1 MKRILSI
8 LLAAILM
15 MTSVF
20 CIGAFAA
27 ETPKADALLDRLE
40 TEDEVLVTIN
50 SGRTMLFGFLPSDI
64 QNTVAVKGNSIAYE
78 YTAGFLKVRVIAS
91 EEGIYAFVP
100 TLPFFY
106 VKLDRNP
113 LEGADIWQLVKD
125 AANLTQGFI
134 QYIKNYNETVD
145 GKEYYVEEYNDRE
158 FVTSKFYFD
167 GDELVML
174 KVEDS
179 STHSVQYTYFDDIS
193 FDVDDDFFKVP
204 SGAFDLSPI
213 LTGLILA
220 IISAA

>member
-134 QYIKNYNETVD
+134 QYIESYNETVD

>member
-1 MKRILSI
+1 MKKFLSI
-8 LLAAILM
+8 LLAAVVM

-20 CIGAFAA
+20 CVSAFAA

-50 SGRTMLFGFLPSDI
+50 SGSTMLFGFLPSDI
-64 QNTVAVKGNSIAYE
+64 KNTVAVKGNSIAYE
-78 YTAGFLKVRVIAS
+78 YTAGFLKVRIIAS

-100 TLPFFY
+100 TLPFFF

-134 QYIKNYNETVD
+134 QYIDSYNETVD
-145 GKEYYVEEYNDRE
+145 GKEYFVEEYNDRE

-167 GDELVML
+167 GDNLVML

-179 STHSVQYTYFDDIS
+179 STHSIQYTYFDEIS
-193 FDVDDDFFKVP
+193 FDVADDFFKVP
-204 SGAFDLSPI
+204 SNAFDLSPI
-213 LTGLILA
+213 LTGLILS
-220 IISAA
+220 IISVA

>member
-1 MKRILSI
+1 MKRFLSI

-50 SGRTMLFGFLPSDI
+50 SGRTMLFGFLPSEI
-64 QNTVAVKGNSIAYE
+64 KNTVAVKGNSIAYE

-91 EEGIYAFVP
+91 EEGVFAFVP

-134 QYIKNYNETVD
+134 QYIKSYNETVD

-204 SGAFDLSPI
+204 SGAFDLSPV

>member
-8 LLAAILM
+8 LLAAVMM

-134 QYIKNYNETVD
+134 QYIKSYNETVD

>member
-1 MKRILSI
+1 MKRFLSI
-8 LLAAILM
+8 LLAAVMM

-50 SGRTMLFGFLPSDI
+50 SGRTMLFGFLPSEI
-64 QNTVAVKGNSIAYE
+64 KNTVAVKGNSIAYE

-134 QYIKNYNETVD
+134 QYIESYNETVD

>member
-1 MKRILSI
+1 MKKFLSI
-8 LLAAILM
+8 LLAAVVM

-20 CIGAFAA
+20 CVSAFAA

-50 SGRTMLFGFLPSDI
+50 SGSTMLFGFLPSDI
-64 QNTVAVKGNSIAYE
+64 KNTVAVKGNSIAYE
-78 YTAGFLKVRVIAS
+78 YTAGFLKVRIIAS

-100 TLPFFY
+100 TLPFFF

-134 QYIKNYNETVD
+134 QYIDSYNETVD
-145 GKEYYVEEYNDRE
+145 GKEYFVEEYNDRE

-167 GDELVML
+167 GDNLVML

-179 STHSVQYTYFDDIS
+179 STHSIQYTYFDEIS
-193 FDVDDDFFKVP
+193 FDVADDFFKVP
-204 SGAFDLSPI
+204 SNAFDLSPI
-213 LTGLILA
+213 LTGLILS

>member
-1 MKRILSI
+1 MKKFLSI
-8 LLAAILM
+8 LLAAVVM

-20 CIGAFAA
+20 CVSAFAA
-27 ETPKADALLDRLE
+27 EAPKADALLDRLE
-40 TEDEVLVTIN
+40 TEDEVLVTID
-50 SGRTMLFGFLPSDI
+50 SGSTMLFGFLPSDI
-64 QNTVAVKGNSIAYE
+64 KNTVAVKGNSIAYE
-78 YTAGFLKVRVIAS
+78 YTAGFLKVRIIAS
-91 EEGIYAFVP
+91 EDGIYAFIP
-100 TLPFFY
+100 TLPYFY

-134 QYIKNYNETVD
+134 QYIDSYNETVD

-174 KVEDS
+174 KVTDA
-179 STHSVQYTYFDDIS
+179 STLSVQYTYFDEIA
-193 FDVDDDFFKVP
+193 FEVDDDFFSIP
-204 SGAFDLSPI
+204 AGAFDLSPI

-220 IISAA
+220 IIAAA

>member
-1 MKRILSI
+1 MKRFLSI
-8 LLAAILM
+8 LLAAVMM

-50 SGRTMLFGFLPSDI
+50 SGRTMLFGFLPSEI
-64 QNTVAVKGNSIAYE
+64 KNTVAVKGNSIAYE

-91 EEGIYAFVP
+91 EEGIFAFVP

-134 QYIKNYNETVD
+134 QYIKSYNETVD

>member
-1 MKRILSI
+1 MKKTAKVLSI
-8 LLAAILM
+8 LLAAVVI

-20 CIGAFAA
+20 CVSAFAA

-64 QNTVAVKGNSIAYE
+64 KNTVAVKGNSIAYE
-78 YTAGFLKVRVIAS
+78 YTAGFLKVRIIAS

-100 TLPFFY
+100 TLPFFF

-134 QYIKNYNETVD
+134 QYIDSYNETVD
-145 GKEYYVEEYNDRE
+145 GKEYFVEEYNDRE

-167 GDELVML
+167 GDNLVML

-179 STHSVQYTYFDDIS
+179 STHSIQYTYFDEW
-193 FDVDDDFFKVP
+193 V
-204 SGAFDLSPI
+204 
-213 LTGLILA
+213 GLIDEFVEN
-220 IISAA
+220 IDKISKKSIL

>member
-1 MKRILSI
+1 MKRFLSI
-8 LLAAILM
+8 ALAAILM

-40 TEDEVLVTIN
+40 TEEEVLVTIN
-50 SGRTMLFGFLPSDI
+50 SGSTMLFGFLPSDI
-64 QNTVAVKGNSIAYE
+64 KNTVAVKGNTIAYE

-100 TLPFFY
+100 TLPYFY

-134 QYIKNYNETVD
+134 QYIKSYNETVD

-179 STHSVQYTYFDDIS
+179 STHSVQYTYFDEIAFEVEDS
-193 FDVDDDFFKVP
+193 FFDVPK
-204 SGAFDLSPI
+204 GAFDLSPI
-213 LTGLILA
+213 LKGLILS
-220 IISAA
+220 IIAAA

>member
-204 SGAFDLSPI
+204 SGAFDLSPN

>member
-8 LLAAILM
+8 VLAAVMM

-50 SGRTMLFGFLPSDI
+50 SGSTMLFGFLPSDI
-64 QNTVAVKGNSIAYE
+64 KNTVAVKGNTIAYE

-91 EEGIYAFVP
+91 EDGIYAFVP
-100 TLPFFY
+100 TLPFFF

-134 QYIKNYNETVD
+134 QYIDSYDETVD

-174 KVEDS
+174 KVTDD
-179 STHSVQYTYFDDIS
+179 STHSVQYTYFDEIA
-193 FDVDDDFFKVP
+193 FEVDDSFFKAP
-204 SGAFDLSPI
+204 SGVFDLSPI
-213 LTGLILA
+213 LKGLILS
-220 IISAA
+220 IIAAA

>member
-1 MKRILSI
+1 MKRFLSI
-8 LLAAILM
+8 ALAAILM

-40 TEDEVLVTIN
+40 TEEEVLVTIN
-50 SGRTMLFGFLPSDI
+50 SGSTMLFGFLPSDI
-64 QNTVAVKGNSIAYE
+64 KNTVAVKGNTIAYE

-100 TLPFFY
+100 TLPYFY

-134 QYIKNYNETVD
+134 QYIESYNETVD

-193 FDVDDDFFKVP
+193 FEVEDSFFSIPK
-204 SGAFDLSPI
+204 GAFDLSPI
-213 LTGLILA
+213 LKGLILS
-220 IISAA
+220 IIAAA

>member
-8 LLAAILM
+8 LLAAVLM

-134 QYIKNYNETVD
+134 QYIESYNETVD

>member
-1 MKRILSI
+1 MKRILSV
-8 LLAAILM
+8 LLAAVMLV
-15 MTSVF
+15 SCL
-20 CIGAFAA
+20 CINAFAA

-40 TEDEVLVTIN
+40 TEDEVLVTIK
-50 SGRTMLFGFLPSDI
+50 SGETRLFGFLPAEI
-64 QNTVAVKGNSIAYE
+64 KNTVAVKGNSIAYE

-100 TLPFFY
+100 TLPYFF

-134 QYIKNYNETVD
+134 RYLESYNETVD
-145 GKEYYVEEYNDRE
+145 GKEYYVEEYDDRE

-167 GDELVML
+167 GDDLKIL

-179 STHSVQYTYFDDIS
+179 STGSIQYTYFEDIS
-193 FDVDDDFFKVP
+193 FDVDDSFFDVP
-204 SGAFDLSPI
+204 KGAFDLSPI
-213 LTGLILA
+213 LTGLILS
-220 IISAA
+220 IIAAA

>member
-1 MKRILSI
+1 MKRFLSV
-8 LLAAILM
+8 LLAAVMLV
-15 MTSVF
+15 SGF
-20 CIGAFAA
+20 CINVFAA

-40 TEDEVLVTIN
+40 TEDEVSVTIN
-50 SGRTMLFGFLPSDI
+50 SGSTRLFGFLPADI
-64 QNTVAVKGNSIAYE
+64 KNTVAVKGNSIAYE
-78 YTAGFLKVRVIAS
+78 YTAGSLKVRVIAS

-113 LEGADIWQLVKD
+113 LEGADIWQMVKD

-134 QYIKNYNETVD
+134 RYLESYNETVD
-145 GKEYYVEEYNDRE
+145 GKEYYVEEYDDRE
-158 FVTSKFYFD
+158 LVTSKFYFD
-167 GDELVML
+167 GDELKML

-193 FDVDDDFFKVP
+193 FEVDDSFFEVP

-213 LTGLILA
+213 LTGLILS
-220 IISAA
+220 IIAAA

>member
-1 MKRILSI
+1 MKRFLSI
-8 LLAAILM
+8 LLAAVMM

-64 QNTVAVKGNSIAYE
+64 HNTVAVKGNSIAYE

-134 QYIKNYNETVD
+134 QYIKSYNETVD

-193 FDVDDDFFKVP
+193 FDVDDNFFKVP

>member
-8 LLAAILM
+8 ILAAVMM

-27 ETPKADALLDRLE
+27 EPPKADALLDRLE

-50 SGRTMLFGFLPSDI
+50 SGSTLLFGFLPSDI
-64 QNTVAVKGNSIAYE
+64 KNTVAVKGNSIAYE
-78 YTAGFLKVRVIAS
+78 YTAGFLKVRIIAS

-134 QYIKNYNETVD
+134 QYIDSYNETVD
-145 GKEYYVEEYNDRE
+145 GKEYFVEEYNDRE

-174 KVEDS
+174 KVTDA
-179 STHSVQYTYFDDIS
+179 STHSVQYTYFDEIT
-193 FDVDDDFFKVP
+193 FEVDDDFFSAPK
-204 SGAFDLSPI
+204 GAFDLSPI

>member
-1 MKRILSI
+1 MKRFLSI
-8 LLAAILM
+8 ILAAILM

-50 SGRTMLFGFLPSDI
+50 SGSTMLFGFIPSDI
-64 QNTVAVKGNSIAYE
+64 KNTVAVKGNTIAYE

-91 EEGIYAFVP
+91 EEGVYAFVP
-100 TLPFFY
+100 TLPYFY

-134 QYIKNYNETVD
+134 QYIDSYNETVD

-179 STHSVQYTYFDDIS
+179 STHSIQYTYFDEIS
-193 FDVDDDFFKVP
+193 FEIDDSFFNIPK
-204 SGAFDLSPI
+204 GAFDLSPI
-213 LTGLILA
+213 LTGLILS
-220 IISAA
+220 IIAAA

>member
-50 SGRTMLFGFLPSDI
+50 SGRTMLFGFLPSEI
-64 QNTVAVKGNSIAYE
+64 KNTVAVKGNSIAYE

-134 QYIKNYNETVD
+134 QYIESYNETVD

>member
-1 MKRILSI
+1 MKRILSVI
-8 LLAAILM
+8 LAAILM

-20 CIGAFAA
+20 CINAFAA

-40 TEDEVLVTIN
+40 TEDEVSVTIN
-50 SGRTMLFGFLPSDI
+50 SGSTLLFGFLPSEI
-64 QNTVAVKGNSIAYE
+64 KNTVAVKGNSIAYE
-78 YTAGFLKVRVIAS
+78 YSAGFLKVRVIAS
-91 EEGIYAFVP
+91 EEGVYAFVP
-100 TLPFFY
+100 TLPFFF

-134 QYIKNYNETVD
+134 QYIESYNETVD

-174 KVEDS
+174 KVEDA

-193 FDVDDDFFKVP
+193 FEVDDSFFEVP

-213 LTGLILA
+213 LTGLILS
-220 IISAA
+220 IIAAA

>member
-1 MKRILSI
+1 MKRFLSI

-134 QYIKNYNETVD
+134 QYIESYNETVD

>member
-1 MKRILSI
+1 MKKILSI
-8 LLAAILM
+8 ALAAIMM

-64 QNTVAVKGNSIAYE
+64 KNTVAVKGNTIAYE

-91 EEGIYAFVP
+91 EDGIAAFIP
-100 TLPFFY
+100 ILPFFY

-134 QYIKNYNETVD
+134 QYIKSYNETVD

-167 GDELVML
+167 GEELVML
-174 KVEDS
+174 KVEDA

-193 FDVDDDFFKVP
+193 FEVDDSFFEVP

-213 LTGLILA
+213 LTGLILS

>member
-1 MKRILSI
+1 MKRFLSVI
-8 LLAAILM
+8 LAAILM

-20 CIGAFAA
+20 CINAFAA

-40 TEDEVLVTIN
+40 TEDEVSVTIN
-50 SGRTMLFGFLPSDI
+50 SGSTLLFGFLPSEI
-64 QNTVAVKGNSIAYE
+64 KNTVAVKGNSIAYE
-78 YTAGFLKVRVIAS
+78 YSAGFLKVRVIAS
-91 EEGIYAFVP
+91 EDGIYAFVP
-100 TLPFFY
+100 TLPFFF

-134 QYIKNYNETVD
+134 QYIESYNETVD

-167 GDELVML
+167 GDELVIL
-174 KVEDS
+174 KVEDA

-193 FDVDDDFFKVP
+193 FEVDDSFFEVP

-213 LTGLILA
+213 LTGLILS
-220 IISAA
+220 IIAAA

>member
-1 MKRILSI
+1 MKRFLSI
-8 LLAAILM
+8 LLAAVMM

-134 QYIKNYNETVD
+134 QYIESYNETVD

-193 FDVDDDFFKVP
+193 FDVDDNFFKVP